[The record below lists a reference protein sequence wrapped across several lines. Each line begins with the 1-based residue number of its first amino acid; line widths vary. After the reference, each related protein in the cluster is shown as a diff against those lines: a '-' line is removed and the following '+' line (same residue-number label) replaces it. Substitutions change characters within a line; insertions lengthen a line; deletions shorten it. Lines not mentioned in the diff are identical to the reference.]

1 MIHNPLSPGC
11 EPVLLKRVSVR
22 PFEEYERRS
31 FDQLL
36 IDRHYLHDAC
46 LGGQSLRFVA
56 ELDGQWVALVF
67 FSALSLH
74 LKARE
79 KWIGW
84 SPREGSRRLSMV
96 VNNSRFLVF
105 PERAS
110 FPTHASRVHSLCL
123 CRLSDDW
130 REHWGHPVLVDEE
143 RYRGTCYR
151 ACGFEAVGATKGF
164 GRDKRDFY
172 VRHDRPKQLYLRALR
187 PDAQARLRR
196 ARWSK
201 QWAQYE
207 TNVAGP
213 CPFRAGELRGL
224 LDRLDSIKDG
234 RSGHGLQRRQHYVQ
248 ACASVASHM
257 GVGGYRAFANTCG
270 KYTQRQLRALGAKVN
285 ERTGSFHAPSAAT
298 F

>member
-84 SPREGSRRLSMV
+84 SPREGSRRL
-96 VNNSRFLVF
+96 
-105 PERAS
+105 
-110 FPTHASRVHSLCL
+110 
-123 CRLSDDW
+123 
-130 REHWGHPVLVDEE
+130 
-143 RYRGTCYR
+143 
-151 ACGFEAVGATKGF
+151 
-164 GRDKRDFY
+164 
-172 VRHDRPKQLYLRALR
+172 
-187 PDAQARLRR
+187 
-196 ARWSK
+196 
-201 QWAQYE
+201 
-207 TNVAGP
+207 
-213 CPFRAGELRGL
+213 
-224 LDRLDSIKDG
+224 
-234 RSGHGLQRRQHYVQ
+234 
-248 ACASVASHM
+248 
-257 GVGGYRAFANTCG
+257 
-270 KYTQRQLRALGAKVN
+270 
-285 ERTGSFHAPSAAT
+285 
-298 F
+298 